1 MSAGGDSRHRSP
13 ARRGGRAG
21 PATSPVVSGRLMRPG
36 RGWLGPPPRSLATSG
51 WVLIPLRAFLGFTFC
66 FAGLQKLANPG
77 FFDAGNPA
85 SIQAQLA
92 GAARR
97 SPVHALIGP
106 LQHVAV
112 PLGLLIALAE
122 VAVGLGALVGLWTRL
137 AAAGGMALSL
147 MLFLTVSFH
156 SSPYYTGSDIVF
168 VFAWIPLLLAGSGG
182 VLSIEALVAGGVRM
196 RAGHAPDVVVPVPFS
211 TVRQVCGAF
220 EHGACRLRRGAA
232 CEPGPC
238 PFLRRRSDGP
248 RRVDDAQM
256 SRRTFAAQGT
266 VAATAAVVAVVGGGL
281 AAGIGRLVGG
291 TSSKSG
297 PLALGPTSATT
308 TPPGRPTPT
317 TGATSTPTT
326 RAPVEGNPARA
337 TTTTTAPSTAPPA
350 TTTVPPHPAGTRLGP
365 ASRVPVGGAGSFND
379 PATGDPSLVLQPT
392 SGTFVAFDVVC
403 PHAGCIVQYDPG
415 NKVLVC
421 PCHGSRFNAETGA
434 VEQGPAPTGLH
445 RISIAEGSDGQLY
458 AI

>member
-1 MSAGGDSRHRSP
+1 MAP
-13 ARRGGRAG
+13 
-21 PATSPVVSGRLMRPG
+21 SPVVPGRPVRPG
-36 RGWLGPPPRSLATSG
+36 WGWVGPPPRSLATAG
-51 WVLIPLRAFLGFTFC
+51 WVLVPLRAFLGLTFC

-77 FFDAGNPA
+77 FFDATNPA

-106 LQHVAV
+106 LQHVAIA
-112 PLGLLIALAE
+112 LGLLIAVAE
-122 VAVGLGALVGLWTRL
+122 LAVGLGVLVGLWTRV

-168 VFAWIPLLLAGSGG
+168 VFAWIPLLLAGSGE
-182 VLSIEALVAGGVRM
+182 VLSVEALVAGGVRM
-196 RAGHAPDVVVPVPFS
+196 RAGHAPDVVVPIPFS

-232 CEPGPC
+232 CEPVPC
-238 PFLRRRSDGP
+238 PFLSHRSDGP
-248 RRVDDAQM
+248 RGVDDTQM

-266 VAATAAVVAVVGGGL
+266 VAATAAVIALAAGAL

-291 TSSKSG
+291 TSSKSS
-297 PLALGPTSATT
+297 PLALGPPSATT
-308 TPPGRPTPT
+308 TPPGGSTPRTDPTSIPT
-317 TGATSTPTT
+317 TS
-326 RAPVEGNPARA
+326 APASGNPGTAA
-337 TTTTTAPSTAPPA
+337 TTTPSTAPPA
-350 TTTVPPHPAGTRLGP
+350 TTTIPPHPAGTLLGP
-365 ASRVPVGGAGSFND
+365 AVRVPVGGAGSFND
-379 PATGDPSLVLQPT
+379 PATGDPSLVIQPT

-415 NKVLVC
+415 NRVLVC

-458 AI
+458 AV